1 MKLDLVIKS
10 VFALAALVAAGTYA
24 YNTFTDRAQPVHAG
38 VDTQQGFEVLG
49 LGFGGQGG
57 FICVSKYSDDP
68 TGEGKANH
76 TLSFY
81 ELKKQGADGE
91 AKLYFVGS
99 RSITYDSGLPL
110 IKFKE
115 SDDKDYSPN
124 ALKEA
129 IEKMGKGKRR

>member
-10 VFALAALVAAGTYA
+10 VFALAALIAAGTYA
-24 YNTFTDRAQPVHAG
+24 YNTFTEQAPAVHAG
-38 VDTQQGFEVLG
+38 VDTTTGFEVLG
-49 LGFGGQGG
+49 LGFSAQGG
-57 FICVSKYSDDP
+57 YVCVSKYSDDP
-68 TGEGKANH
+68 TGEGKTNH
-76 TLSFY
+76 TLTFY

-91 AKLYFVGS
+91 AKLFYVGS

-115 SDDKDYSPN
+115 NDDKDYSPN

-129 IEKMGKGKRR
+129 LEKVNKGKKR

>member
-24 YNTFTDRAQPVHAG
+24 YNTFVDKAPPVHAG
-38 VDTQQGFEVLG
+38 VDTAQGFEVLG
-49 LGFGGQGG
+49 LGFSAQGG
-57 FICVSKYSDDP
+57 FICVSKYSEDP
-68 TGEGKANH
+68 TGEGKTNH

-91 AKLYFVGS
+91 AKLFYVGS

-115 SDDKDYSPN
+115 NDDKDYSPN

-129 IEKMGKGKRR
+129 FEKVSKGKKR

>member
-24 YNTFTDRAQPVHAG
+24 YNTFTEQAPPVHAG
-38 VDTQQGFEVLG
+38 VDTAAGFEVLG
-49 LGFGGQGG
+49 LGFSAQGG
-57 FICVSKYSDDP
+57 YICVSKYSEDP
-68 TGEGKANH
+68 TGEGKTNH
-76 TLSFY
+76 TLTFY

-91 AKLYFVGS
+91 ARLYYVGS

-115 SDDKDYSPN
+115 TDDKDYSPN

-129 IEKMGKGKRR
+129 IEKMSKGKKR